1 LTDIIEYLQEDPEDT
16 PENTLPVVD
25 VPYDRRPNLEEL
37 GIIEIERGICQ
48 DTFENR
54 AILRRSML
62 KWSPVFDDQTGAATN
77 LIIARSIEQDKE
89 RALISI
95 NNKKQL
101 LSDPGNVNSDF
112 LTGLDLLLDDE
123 ALKICPPWVVGATR
137 NWLKEQED
145 GGPKS
150 AKRSPLGLPGRCRM
164 TKTDGTRCQLWNSG
178 RIKDDGLCRIH
189 LGSTRRTANN
199 VEIARQKI
207 SQASTYAVD
216 VLEELM
222 ETAISEP
229 VKLKAATEI
238 LDRAGVR
245 GGVELNVDIKTTDRS
260 PAEILAERL
269 ARLEAVASM
278 RTSELIA
285 DGVQVTEVYSI
296 TDVTPK
302 PEDGLDPDA
311 RNE

>member
-1 LTDIIEYLQEDPEDT
+1 LTDIIEYVQEDPEDT

-112 LTGLDLLLDDE
+112 VTGLDLLLDDE
-123 ALKICPPWVVGATR
+123 ALKIAPPWVLGATR
-137 NWLKEQED
+137 NWLKEQEE
-145 GGPKS
+145 GGPKT
-150 AKRSPLGLPGRCRM
+150 AKRAPLGLPGRCRM

-222 ETAISEP
+222 ETAVSEP

-245 GGVELNVDIKTTDRS
+245 GGMELNIDVKTTDRS
-260 PAEILAERL
+260 PAEVLAERL
-269 ARLEAVASM
+269 ARLEAVASE
-278 RTSELIA
+278 RTTQLVN
-285 DGVQVTEVYSI
+285 DGVDVTEVYTI

-302 PEDGLDPDA
+302 PEDGSDQDA
-311 RNE
+311 RN

>member
-1 LTDIIEYLQEDPEDT
+1 MTNIIEYFDEGPEDS
-16 PENTLPVVD
+16 PENTTPIVD

-37 GIIEIERGICQ
+37 GIIEIERGICE
-48 DTFENR
+48 DTFDNR

-95 NNKKQL
+95 NNKRQL

-112 LTGLDLLLDDE
+112 LTGLDLLLDDD
-123 ALKICPPWVVGATR
+123 AQKIAPPWVLGATR
-137 NWLKEQED
+137 NWLKEQEE

-150 AKRSPLGLPGRCRM
+150 AKRAPLGLPGRCRL

-178 RIKDDGLCRIH
+178 RIKDDGSCRIH

-207 SQASTYAVD
+207 SQASSYAVD

-222 ETAISEP
+222 ETAVSEP

-245 GGVELNVDIKTTDRS
+245 GGMELNVDIKTTDRS

-269 ARLEAVASM
+269 ARLEAVAAE
-278 RTSELIA
+278 RTTQLTA
-285 DGVQVTEVYSI
+285 DGVQVTEVYAI

>member
-1 LTDIIEYLQEDPEDT
+1 MTDIIEYIDEGPEDG
-16 PENTLPVVD
+16 PENITPIVD

-37 GIIEIERGICQ
+37 GIIEIERGICE

-54 AILRRSML
+54 AVLRRSML

-101 LSDPGNVNSDF
+101 LSDPGNINSDF
-112 LTGLDLLLDDE
+112 LTGLDLLLDDD
-123 ALKICPPWVVGATR
+123 ALKISPPWVVGATR
-137 NWLKEQED
+137 NWLKEQEQ

-150 AKRSPLGLPGRCRM
+150 DKRAPLGLPGRCRL

-245 GGVELNVDIKTTDRS
+245 GGMELNIDIKNTDRS

-269 ARLEAVASM
+269 ARLENVASM
-278 RTSELIA
+278 RASELIT
-285 DGVQVTEVYSI
+285 DGVQVAEVYSI

-302 PEDGLDPDA
+302 PEDGSDPDA
-311 RNE
+311 RN